1 MKLKSTL
8 MRVALAASLVAAG
21 TSMAA
26 QVTYQYLN
34 QTHNELRNWAGQYAN
49 PTVYYDRAVCSQ
61 DMTAYACGQ
70 NIQLGTRF
78 LQQVENSYPLAAKSV
93 FAHEWGH
100 SIQFRYGIYSQA
112 PYQELQAD
120 CVSGSYTYYAERN
133 LGYQGLFRSAQ
144 QLAYAIGGDPTH
156 GTGSQRA
163 TYVRNGYNTS
173 GNLVRCF

>member
-1 MKLKSTL
+1 MKIKNIFAKL
-8 MRVALAASLVAAG
+8 ALGASLMAAG
-21 TSMAA
+21 SAMAA

-34 QTHNELRNWAGQYAN
+34 QTHSELRNWAGQYAN

-78 LQQVENSYPLAAKSV
+78 LQQMENQYPLSAKGI

-100 SIQFRYGIYSQA
+100 SIQFRYNIYSRP

-120 CVSGSYTYYAERN
+120 CVSGAYAYYAENN

-144 QLAYAIGGDPTH
+144 MAAYSAGDPTH

-163 TYVRNGYNTS
+163 SYVRNGYNTR
-173 GNLVRCF
+173 GNLVGCF